1 MTLDVLCNQGG
12 EVGVSLAEAFEHFP
26 WRKFHWSVRALLQN
40 SAVLK
45 PFGYSF
51 RHWLQQECEKLG
63 VSEFPPPNFRK
74 AATFEGTRVAL
85 ETALSHRAGSFG
97 RDGEDRRQRGHNH
110 PQLGLAAVLAPRGV
124 VDASRRGVVDAY
136 RHLVVRDFQHRGRLP
151 LELGD
156 HACGN
161 RQTEQVAG
169 DLLDLSLAETVTS
182 GKRGEHGLQIRPE
195 ASPRDSRGEISTR
208 GRAAFGAAQAM
219 ESVLVDQRLDLG
231 QFGDLVNQGSR
242 VITDQGVAAAAAIR
256 GSAIGDR
263 AHLLRWNQA
272 PQYPAMSRLATP
284 FPTGGRGGRLTF
296 QANGIRR
303 RRLGGIGGIELEPG
317 LQIADALLQFG
328 DPSLEGSPRPPGWQ
342 PGLPVGRCSRAVQ
355 EWETEESC

>member
-1 MTLDVLCNQGG
+1 MD
-12 EVGVSLAEAFEHFP
+12 AHRHF
-26 WRKFHWSVRALLQN
+26 
-40 SAVLK
+40 
-45 PFGYSF
+45 
-51 RHWLQQECEKLG
+51 
-63 VSEFPPPNFRK
+63 
-74 AATFEGTRVAL
+74 
-85 ETALSHRAGSFG
+85 
-97 RDGEDRRQRGHNH
+97 
-110 PQLGLAAVLAPRGV
+110 
-124 VDASRRGVVDAY
+124 
-136 RHLVVRDFQHRGRLP
+136 VVRDFQHRGRLP

-156 HACGN
+156 HACGD

-208 GRAAFGAAQAM
+208 GCAAFGAAQAM

-263 AHLLRWNQA
+263 AYLLRWNQA
-272 PQYPAMSRLATP
+272 PQCPAMSRLATP

-296 QANGIRR
+296 QADGIRR

-328 DPSLEGSPRPPGWQ
+328 DPSLEGVQDGQDGNLGFRWDGVPERFRD
-342 PGLPVGRCSRAVQ
+342 GRLRNHAKSITKSLYK
-355 EWETEESC
+355 WFDP